1 MVSPFRENRLRSLKE
16 QLVEE
21 KNEETFAI
29 NCIFLHRKEIRPL
42 PWKTTTCKD
51 QKEILLWTET
61 YS

>member
-29 NCIFLHRKEIRPL
+29 NCIFFTQERDTSASVE
-42 PWKTTTCKD
+42 D
-51 QKEILLWTET
+51 DDV
-61 YS
+61 